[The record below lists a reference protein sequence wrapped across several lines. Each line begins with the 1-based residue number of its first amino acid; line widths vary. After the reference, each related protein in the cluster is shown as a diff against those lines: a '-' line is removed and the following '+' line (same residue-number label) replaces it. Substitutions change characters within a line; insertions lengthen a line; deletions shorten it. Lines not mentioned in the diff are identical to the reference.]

1 MDLHDRPLVFTVDSD
16 REEGQVSTQVTDY
29 HVLVYGSPTGYQT
42 NRSQIALYSS
52 GGKTAAFV
60 RFNDPGM
67 FFEADSDSGGIIK
80 MHLPSAMF
88 AGVIDVLRNE
98 KPVYIYF
105 AAGRAFL
112 STSKEPIGEGE

>member
-1 MDLHDRPLVFTVDSD
+1 MATEVKS
-16 REEGQVSTQVTDY
+16 Y
-29 HVLVYGSPTGYQT
+29 HILFYGSPDGYMT
-42 NRSQIALYSS
+42 NRAQICLYDGSNQP
-52 GGKTAAFV
+52 KAYI

-67 FFEADSDSGGIIK
+67 FFEADSNGGGIIK

-88 AGVIDVLRNE
+88 ENVLDVLRNE

-105 AAGRAFL
+105 AQNRGFL